1 MSSHNETAGRQ
12 DTKAFIPDN
21 NPIESTFATVRYRID
36 KTKGCLSRKTGLA
49 MAFKLM
55 LSAQVKW
62 RKLDGS
68 HRMPAIIQGIAF
80 VDGIKQLQP
89 AA

>member
-1 MSSHNETAGRQ
+1 MMIAWT
-12 DTKAFIPDN
+12 PDL
-21 NPIESTFATVRYRID
+21 TVARHRTG
-36 KTKGCLSRKTGLA
+36 KTRGCLSRKTGLA

-55 LSAQVKW
+55 MSAQNKW

-68 HRMPAIIQGIAF
+68 NRMPEIIQGIAF
-80 VDGIKQLQP
+80 GDGLKQLQP